1 MTHPAP
7 TTPGPPR
14 SSIRRQLRAALVLL
28 LIVGG
33 VRGSAWGTYRLTIGK
48 PQLDGVR
55 RHDFGMAQLIDGP
68 VVFRH
73 TFVLT
78 NTSRRT
84 IELAS
89 IGTTCGCTVAEPST
103 RTIGPGEVLEIEATL
118 TLKNQGR
125 KTSKIF
131 LEYGGRDLDVL
142 YLEGSARK
150 RQRLSAA
157 PGPRRLDPGVDLQ
170 RVILY
175 IDYDGNDE
183 PPAPSVTAPD
193 GIDASFGGW
202 EQVSRVRRA
211 DGLPARW
218 RGRVTLRHT
227 GGTLSAVATAEVA
240 VGADQAVRLPLAL
253 LAGAANSID
262 K

>member
-1 MTHPAP
+1 MTDAAP
-7 TTPGPPR
+7 TIPVPPR
-14 SSIRRQLRAALVLL
+14 SIIRRQLRAALVLS

-33 VRGSAWGTYRLTIGK
+33 VLGSAWATYRLTVGK

-55 RHDFGMAQLIDGP
+55 RHDFGIAELVDRP
-68 VVFRH
+68 VEFRH

-84 IELAS
+84 IELAN
-89 IGTTCGCTVAEPST
+89 IRTTCGCTVAEPST

-131 LEYGGRDLDVL
+131 LQYGGRDLDVL
-142 YLEGSARK
+142 YLEGSVRR
-150 RQRLSAA
+150 RQRLSVA
-157 PGPRRLDPGVDLQ
+157 PGPRKLDPGVDLQ
-170 RVILY
+170 RVILFL
-175 IDYDGNDE
+175 DYDGNDE

-193 GIDASFGGW
+193 GVDASFGGW
-202 EQVSRVRRA
+202 QQVSRVRRA
-211 DGLPARW
+211 DGLPAQW
-218 RGRVTLRHT
+218 RGRVTLRQT
-227 GGTLSAVATAEVA
+227 GGTLSAVAAAEVA
-240 VGADQAVRLPLAL
+240 VGADQTIRLPLAL
-253 LAGAANSID
+253 LAG